1 MSEKLWGRLKWIQSP
16 DYTKD
21 TPPAG
26 ALRSPRGAGPSET
39 VLDQVGWLWPHPDQ
53 GRLKRSSLPSWR
65 LSELKLVSPDLCELK
80 PPVSS
85 GSPASCLIL
94 LRLLSAPRRSWL
106 HRVSQHC
113 RTPVPVSALVLSQQK
128 HLTPR
133 RITGCARHQERILRC
148 LGFPRLR
155 WGVNW

>member
-1 MSEKLWGRLKWIQSP
+1 MGRSRQDIKATPRIPRPLEHLGLLGEQTLQRQCWIRW
-16 DYTKD
+16 T
-21 TPPAG
+21 G
-26 ALRSPRGAGPSET
+26 FGLIH
-39 VLDQVGWLWPHPDQ
+39 VHHDQ

-113 RTPVPVSALVLSQQK
+113 KTPVPAWVLVLSQQK

-133 RITGCARHQERILRC
+133 CIMGCAEHQEMILRC
-148 LGFPRLR
+148 LGFPCLR